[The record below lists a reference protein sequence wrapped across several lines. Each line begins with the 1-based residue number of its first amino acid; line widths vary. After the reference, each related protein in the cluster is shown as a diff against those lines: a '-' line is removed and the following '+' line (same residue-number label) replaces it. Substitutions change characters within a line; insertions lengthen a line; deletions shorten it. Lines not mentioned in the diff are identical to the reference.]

1 MVTPRDHARVQVR
14 QRAAQHARLQPA
26 RQRGGLPVLGLLGQ
40 PRRRDDLQHPGRPR
54 PDPPRPGAGLLLR
67 RSGSLE
73 QVEQANPQLQTLI
86 ELLNAPRQSD
96 VCPTA
101 DAMIKQAPSIGRI
114 LTMVAFALS
123 CVGLLLYLWLT
134 FGGSIPLRPE
144 GYRMHVKFP
153 EATSLA
159 QEADVRISGVN
170 VGKVKI
176 KEQDKRDR
184 PDRRRDRARR
194 AATRRSRA
202 TRRRSCA
209 RRRCWARPTSS

>member
-1 MVTPRDHARVQVR
+1 
-14 QRAAQHARLQPA
+14 
-26 RQRGGLPVLGLLGQ
+26 
-40 PRRRDDLQHPGRPR
+40 
-54 PDPPRPGAGLLLR
+54 
-67 RSGSLE
+67 
-73 QVEQANPQLQTLI
+73 
-86 ELLNAPRQSD
+86 
-96 VCPTA
+96 
-101 DAMIKQAPSIGRI
+101 MIKQAPSIGRI

-123 CVGLLLYLWLT
+123 CVGLVLYLWLT

-176 KEQDKRDR
+176 KE
-184 PDRRRDRARR
+184 PDHETGLTDVELELDERYAPVPL
-194 AATRRSRA
+194 

-209 RRRCWARPTSS
+209 RRRCWARPTWS